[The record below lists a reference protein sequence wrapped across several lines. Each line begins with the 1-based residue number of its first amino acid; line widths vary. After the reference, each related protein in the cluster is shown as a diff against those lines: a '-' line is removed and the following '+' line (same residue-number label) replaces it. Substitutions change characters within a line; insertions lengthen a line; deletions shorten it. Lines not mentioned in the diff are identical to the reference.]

1 MPIGAI
7 GLPGPPE
14 RSDPHGVLA
23 QHCQGDGFLRDATC
37 AFCARK
43 CSLWKRSTLRV
54 EGEEFVDQFHD
65 VVEAL
70 DSQSKLRS
78 CNIRVLAEDLLPAA
92 QQQR

>member
-14 RSDPHGVLA
+14 RSDPDGVLA
-23 QHCQGDGFLRDATC
+23 QHCQSDGFLRDATC
-37 AFCARK
+37 AFCGRK
-43 CSLWKRSTLRV
+43 SSLWKRSVLRV

-78 CNIRVLAEDLLPAA
+78 CNIRVVAEDLLPTA